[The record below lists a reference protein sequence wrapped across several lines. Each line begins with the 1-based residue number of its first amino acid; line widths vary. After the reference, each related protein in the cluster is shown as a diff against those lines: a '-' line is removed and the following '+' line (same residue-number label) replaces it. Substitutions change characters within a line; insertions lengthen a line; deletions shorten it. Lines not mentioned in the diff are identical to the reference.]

1 MIEKYTEKLKELLGQ
16 DLVIQ
21 CQLYGEYKPL
31 HIYNLVYIKDLP
43 GGLKFRVI
51 NVEGVVIS
59 RFELA
64 QMLGCCGICIST
76 GTYVHPDF
84 RGKGVNSLL
93 NNFRIDI
100 AKCLGYGLLMCT
112 DLKSN
117 TPQMKTLDKNG
128 WKHIH
133 EFENPR
139 TKNILNITIK
149 EL

>member
-1 MIEKYTEKLKELLGQ
+1 MIEKYTKKLKELLSQ
-16 DLVIQ
+16 DIVIQ
-21 CQLYGEYKPL
+21 YSVNGKNK
-31 HIYNLVYIKDLP
+31 NLTLEELTYVKDTFY
-43 GGLKFRVI
+43 GLKFEI
-51 NVEGVVIS
+51 IDLQGNLIS
-59 RFELA
+59 TFRLL
-64 QMLGCCGICIST
+64 QMVGYCGICIST

-84 RGKGVNSLL
+84 RGKGVNIIL

-100 AKCLGYGLLMCT
+100 AKHLGYGLLMCT

-133 EFENPR
+133 EFKNPR
-139 TKNILNITIK
+139 TGNILNVTIK

>member
-1 MIEKYTEKLKELLGQ
+1 MIEKYTKQLKVLLSKKVNIQCYLDNKWIDLKEHHLT
-16 DLVIQ
+16 
-21 CQLYGEYKPL
+21 
-31 HIYNLVYIKDLP
+31 YIKDNNRGIEFKVLN
-43 GGLKFRVI
+43 KDKI
-51 NVEGVVIS
+51 IS
-59 RFELA
+59 QFKLI
-64 QMLGCCGICIST
+64 QMPGCCGICIST

-84 RGKGVNSLL
+84 RGKGVNILL

-100 AKCLGYGLLMCT
+100 AKHLGYGLLMCT

-133 EFENPR
+133 EFKNPR
-139 TKNILNITIK
+139 TGNILNVTIK

>member
-16 DLVIQ
+16 NLIIQ

-84 RGKGVNSLL
+84 RGKGVNIIL

-100 AKCLGYGLLMCT
+100 AKYLGYGLLMCT

-139 TKNILNITIK
+139 TGNILNVTIK

>member
-1 MIEKYTEKLKELLGQ
+1 MIEKYTKQLKELLSQ
-16 DLVIQ
+16 DVIIQ
-21 CQLYGEYKPL
+21 YSVNGKNK
-31 HIYNLVYIKDLP
+31 NLTLEELIYIKDTFY
-43 GGLKFRVI
+43 GLKFEI
-51 NVEGVVIS
+51 IDLQGNLIS
-59 RFELA
+59 TFRLL
-64 QMLGCCGICIST
+64 QMVGCCGICIST

-84 RGKGVNSLL
+84 RGKGVNIIL

-100 AKCLGYGLLMCT
+100 AKHLGYGLLMCT

-133 EFENPR
+133 EFQNPR
-139 TKNILNITIK
+139 TGNILNITIK

>member
-21 CQLYGEYKPL
+21 YSVNGKNK
-31 HIYNLVYIKDLP
+31 NLTLEELMYVKDTFY
-43 GGLKFRVI
+43 GLKFEI
-51 NVEGVVIS
+51 IDLQGNLIS
-59 RFELA
+59 TFRLL
-64 QMLGCCGICIST
+64 QMVGCCGICIST
-76 GTYVHPDF
+76 GTYVNPDF
-84 RGKGVNSLL
+84 RGKGVNIIL

-100 AKCLGYGLLMCT
+100 AKHLGYGLLMCT

-133 EFENPR
+133 EFKNPR
-139 TKNILNITIK
+139 TGNILNVTIK

>member
-1 MIEKYTEKLKELLGQ
+1 MIEKYTKKLKELLGQ
-16 DLVIQ
+16 NLIIQ

-51 NVEGVVIS
+51 NIEGVVIS
-59 RFELA
+59 KFELA

-84 RGKGVNSLL
+84 RGKGVNSIL

-100 AKCLGYGLLMCT
+100 AKDLGYGLLMCT

-139 TKNILNITIK
+139 TGNILNVTIK

>member
-1 MIEKYTEKLKELLGQ
+1 MITKYTEKLKELLSQ
-16 DLVIQ
+16 NLIIQ
-21 CQLYGEYKPL
+21 CQLYGEYQPL

-43 GGLKFRVI
+43 SGLKFRVI

-59 RFELA
+59 KFELV
-64 QMLGCCGICIST
+64 QMPGCCGVCIST
-76 GTYVHPDF
+76 GTYVNPEF

-100 AKCLGYGLLMCT
+100 AKDLGYGLLICT

-133 EFENPR
+133 EFKNPR
-139 TKNILNITIK
+139 TGNILNITIK

>member
-16 DLVIQ
+16 NLIMQ
-21 CQLYGEYKPL
+21 CQLYGEYQPL

-43 GGLKFRVI
+43 SGLKFRVI
-51 NVEGVVIS
+51 NAEGIVIS

-100 AKCLGYGLLMCT
+100 AKHLGYGLLMCT
-112 DLKSN
+112 DLKLN
-117 TPQMKTLDKNG
+117 TPQMKTLDKND

-133 EFENPR
+133 EFKNPR
-139 TKNILNITIK
+139 TGNILNITIK

>member
-51 NVEGVVIS
+51 NAEGIVIS

-100 AKCLGYGLLMCT
+100 ATYLGYGLLMCT

-139 TKNILNITIK
+139 TGNILNVTIK